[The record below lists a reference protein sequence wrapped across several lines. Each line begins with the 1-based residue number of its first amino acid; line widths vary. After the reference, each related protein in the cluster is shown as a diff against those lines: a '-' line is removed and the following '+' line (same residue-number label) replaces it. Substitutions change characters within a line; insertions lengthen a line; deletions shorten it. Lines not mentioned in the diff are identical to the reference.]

1 MTPSAF
7 RELSRDAFLHRSLRW
22 LQRTTMALTTPSSQE
37 AQSTFRTWSDHL
49 YCCGVRGQSAAGLH
63 PQFTWDDRFHQTV
76 ASPSKGFLD
85 MCSMEFVV
93 MIQQIMH
100 LRRRKEDSLLRMLPY
115 YFKSSLYQI
124 QSLRAQSCQ
133 RLLRPLWVLTVMMSV
148 PQCHIATHM
157 HTQCAVYSPVALWTH
172 ASRCARLHRQV
183 TCFICCSFLLCFL
196 RFIFLWQQ

>member
-1 MTPSAF
+1 MLFSTGVFGDYRGRQWLWQLPVHRKHNQPSG
-7 RELSRDAFLHRSLRW
+7 LGV
-22 LQRTTMALTTPSSQE
+22 TTYT
-37 AQSTFRTWSDHL
+37 
-49 YCCGVRGQSAAGLH
+49 AAGSEVNQQLASIHSLH
-63 PQFTWDDRFHQTV
+63 
-76 ASPSKGFLD
+76 
-85 MCSMEFVV
+85 E
-93 MIQQIMH
+93 MIDFIKQLPH
-100 LRRRKEDSLLRMLPY
+100 PRRAFWTCAPWSLWSWFSRWCTLRRRKEDSLLRMLPY